1 MNLPAGNDWDLPA
14 SYQVVNPFMIP
25 FDDLDELPA
34 EEGSQIA
41 HVCLDELEKKR
52 KTVWDK
58 FLLTSRTKLSPS
70 DYRKYAE
77 KNDIDLSIPVKFKNP
92 STGIYYFKVLIPD
105 VKRNCKWLT
114 VHDDEDDLEDWK

>member
-14 SYQVVNPFMIP
+14 IYQVVNPFMIP

-34 EEGSQIA
+34 EEGSQIT

-92 STGIYYFKVLIPD
+92 STGIYYFKSTHSRCEAQL
-105 VKRNCKWLT
+105 
-114 VHDDEDDLEDWK
+114 

>member
-1 MNLPAGNDWDLPA
+1 MNHILNESTSSMNLPAGNDWDLP
-14 SYQVVNPFMIP
+14 VNSFMIP
-25 FDDLDELPA
+25 FHDLDELPA
-34 EEGSQIA
+34 EEGSHIA

-77 KNDIDLSIPVKFKNP
+77 RMISICL
-92 STGIYYFKVLIPD
+92 YL
-105 VKRNCKWLT
+105 
-114 VHDDEDDLEDWK
+114 